1 MDRSPWTRL
10 GRLMHFLLRE
20 SRVGGA
26 GRGVSQAEFPGVSLP
41 CARLGRPLRA
51 CALSSRG
58 THRAVFTK
66 TENSDR
72 IYNVEFKIWGVGKE
86 NLTL

>member
-1 MDRSPWTRL
+1 
-10 GRLMHFLLRE
+10 MHFLLRE

-26 GRGVSQAEFPGVSLP
+26 GRGVSQAEFPSVSLP
-41 CARLGRPLRA
+41 WAGLGRRSLGA
-51 CALSSRG
+51 CTLSSRG

>member
-1 MDRSPWTRL
+1 
-10 GRLMHFLLRE
+10 MHFLLRE

-51 CALSSRG
+51 CALGSRG